1 MRLIPAIDIRGGHAV
16 RLVQGDY
23 DRELPFDAD
32 PLDAAHRWVEEGAS
46 WLHVVDLDGAR
57 EGAPVNLEHVE
68 RIATETGALVEL
80 GGGLRDADAVGRA
93 LGAGAQ
99 RVVIGTAA
107 LTSPELVE
115 ALVATHGPERVAVSI
130 DVRAG
135 EVAHSGWRERSSAS
149 PVSLVREMSDRAV
162 RSFVYTPV
170 EVDGMLEGPSLEG
183 LRALAEAVADAGAEL
198 IYSGGVGSTK
208 DLAELGAL
216 KVPGLS
222 AVIVGRALYEE
233 RFTVN
238 EGQAALDAG

>member
-23 DRELPFDAD
+23 DRELRFDAD

-80 GGGLRDADAVGRA
+80 GGGLRDADAVERV

-149 PVSLVREMSDRAV
+149 PAGLVREMSDRGV

-170 EVDGMLEGPSLEG
+170 EADGMLEGPALDGLHELPAAMEKDAETIYAGGIGTTAHLEQLAALDLEG
-183 LRALAEAVADAGAEL
+183 LAG
-198 IYSGGVGSTK
+198 
-208 DLAELGAL
+208 
-216 KVPGLS
+216 
-222 AVIVGRALYEE
+222 VIVGRALYEGK
-233 RFTVN
+233 FTVP
-238 EGQAALDAG
+238 EGQAALDSA